1 MNLADEEV
9 NVRLVFMLSIAEP
22 AAHMDGLSKILA
34 VIQDVN
40 VSEQL
45 LHAADAQ
52 EIMKRISEKENTL

>member
-1 MNLADEEV
+1 
-9 NVRLVFMLSIAEP
+9 MLSIAEP